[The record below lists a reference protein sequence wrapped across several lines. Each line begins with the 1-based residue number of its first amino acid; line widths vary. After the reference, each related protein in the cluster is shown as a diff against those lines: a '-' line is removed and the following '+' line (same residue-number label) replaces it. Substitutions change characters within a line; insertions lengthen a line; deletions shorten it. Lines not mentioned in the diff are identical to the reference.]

1 MGTACSEAT
10 ADVVTKV
17 LPQIPAETNFHPH
30 NAATLHPAFFTER
43 LRKSPIV
50 VGSGMMDSPVTQG
63 YAYQDAE
70 RRRLKL

>member
-10 ADVVTKV
+10 AADVVTKV
-17 LPQIPAETNFHPH
+17 LPQIPNFHPH

-50 VGSGMMDSPVTQG
+50 VGSGIMDSPVTQG
-63 YAYQDAE
+63 YVYQDAE